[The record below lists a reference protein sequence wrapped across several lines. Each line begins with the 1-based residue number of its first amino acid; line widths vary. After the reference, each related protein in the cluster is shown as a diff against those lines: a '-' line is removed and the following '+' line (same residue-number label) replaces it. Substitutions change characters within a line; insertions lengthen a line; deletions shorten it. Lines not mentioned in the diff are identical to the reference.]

1 MISLVVCRNDPD
13 ILSGPSTR
21 ATISLF
27 KGSRARA
34 FLQGRDYVIPD
45 DVKMIAPYV
54 LKHRIRVKPEAE
66 IDYVTPKAVAER
78 ILQGVPVPKT

>member
-1 MISLVVCRNDPD
+1 MISLVQFARNDP
-13 ILSGPSTR
+13 IYFQVKYKSHYFTFLKAQG
-21 ATISLF
+21 
-27 KGSRARA
+27 RA

-54 LKHRIRVKPEAE
+54 LIHRIRVKPEAE